1 MTCLVC
7 WVQLK
12 ISFSVHRDLNV
23 KGQND
28 KSMDYTIAAGAPAL
42 AYPPAPGAAPVG
54 AAPPGR
60 PPAAA
65 PANGTAP
72 FGELVSVLQC

>member
-1 MTCLVC
+1 
-7 WVQLK
+7 
-12 ISFSVHRDLNV
+12 
-23 KGQND
+23 
-28 KSMDYTIAAGAPAL
+28 MDYTIAAGAPAL